1 MLDIRT
7 VLFLLGIMLCL
18 LSGIMMIPA
27 AMDVFFENGE
37 HWPSFV
43 ISALCVSFVGGLLTL
58 SNQFSQLKKNMIP
71 LLFGGYASQ
80 GTQKYLPRA
89 LSAAVRASVG
99 HSVELGIREAFFFTS
114 SLWVLGSLTCALPF
128 FLSNQSIS
136 FMDSVFEATSA
147 LTTTGATVFIG
158 VEAMPSAFL
167 LWRAMLQWF
176 GGIGIVVM
184 AMIIFPILRIGGMQ
198 LFRSEFSDKSDK
210 ILPRVSQIAAG
221 IAGVYTTLTLLC
233 MVCLYAAGMSPF
245 ESLCHAMATLSTGG
259 LGTTDNSIQSF
270 DSVII
275 EIILMVFM
283 ILGGGTMVLY
293 VKVWHKDIKSLLR
306 DAQYRA
312 YLLCMF
318 WAGCVLTFWCY
329 YTGQTEL
336 FTCMRHSFFSVISV
350 MTTTGFLVTD
360 YTTWGSF
367 PPLLMLMLGLVGGCT
382 GSTSGGMKVFRIQV
396 FFVFVKCH
404 LKQLR
409 RVHGVYVPMF
419 KDQKIHENIA
429 MSVFVF
435 LGLYIICVLVLAA
448 VLSLFEGSFTT
459 SLTGAVSAISNLG
472 VGAGQLIHPYGSF
485 SSMATGGKIALMF
498 GMLLGRLELLTVL
511 VLFMP
516 SFWRR

>member
-1 MLDIRT
+1 MLDVRT
-7 VLFLLGIMLCL
+7 VLFLLGTMLCL
-18 LSGIMMIPA
+18 VAGLMLIPA
-27 AMDVFFENGE
+27 GVDVWFDDGQQ
-37 HWPSFV
+37 WPSFV
-43 ISALCVSFVGGLLTL
+43 VAALCISFVGGLLTL
-58 SNQFSQLKKNMIP
+58 SNQTGLFFHKKSFFSRKYHPHQY
-71 LLFGGYASQ
+71 G
-80 GTQKYLPRA
+80 QKA
-89 LSAAVRASVG
+89 VSAAVRAAITPSI
-99 HSVELGIREAFFFTS
+99 ELSIREAFLFTS
-114 SLWVLGSLTCALPF
+114 LAWVISALACSLPF
-128 FLSNQSIS
+128 IISNQSIS
-136 FMDSVFEATSA
+136 FVDSVFEATSA
-147 LTTTGATVFIG
+147 LTTTGATVFMGI
-158 VEAMPSAFL
+158 EAMPISFL

-198 LFRSEFSDKSDK
+198 LFRSEFSDKSEK
-210 ILPRVSQIAAG
+210 ILPRVSQIAVG
-221 IAGVYTTLTLLC
+221 IVSVYATLTLLC

-259 LGTTDNSIQSF
+259 LGTKDSSIQSF
-270 DSVII
+270 DSVMI
-275 EIILMVFM
+275 EIILICFM
-283 ILGGGTMVLY
+283 ILGGGTMMLY

-312 YLLCMF
+312 YLLYMF
-318 WAGCVLTFWCY
+318 WAGCALTLWCY
-329 YTGQTEL
+329 FTGQTEL
-336 FTCMRHSFFSVISV
+336 LTCIRHSFFSVVSV

-367 PPLLMLMLGLVGGCT
+367 PPLLMVILGLVGGCT

-396 FFVFVKCH
+396 FFAFVKCH

-435 LGLYIICVLVLAA
+435 LGLYIICVLFLACI
-448 VLSLFEGSFTT
+448 LSLFEGSFTT
-459 SLTGAVSAISNLG
+459 SLTGAVAAMSNLG

-485 SSMATGGKIALMF
+485 SSMATGGKIALMV

-511 VLFMP
+511 VLLMP